1 MKISLTSTIAVA
13 LIASAGFAGI
23 AAAQDYDMT
32 TAPLRQGDAPN
43 LDDTSVDRMS
53 TGSIVAPTASSI
65 NNTGA
70 DTDIDNSQDDGD
82 YYNGVSRPQ

>member
-1 MKISLTSTIAVA
+1 MKISLTSTIAAA
-13 LIASAGFAGI
+13 LIASAGYAST
-23 AAAQDYDMT
+23 AAAQNYDMT
-32 TAPLRQGDAPN
+32 VAPQRQGDSPN

-53 TGSIVAPTASSI
+53 TGSIVAPITPSI